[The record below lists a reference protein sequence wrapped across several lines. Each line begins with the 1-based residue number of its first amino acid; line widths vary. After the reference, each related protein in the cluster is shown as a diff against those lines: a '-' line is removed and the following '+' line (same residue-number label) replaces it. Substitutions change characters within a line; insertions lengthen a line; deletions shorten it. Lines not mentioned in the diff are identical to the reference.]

1 MANKE
6 CRIEFYFKKD
16 QLLKMLEANPKAKGV
31 IVSQKIIKKKQANGM
46 PLNVVLITA
55 RVDKKTKADSSKKAK
70 SANSLD
76 EGYIDGCPYPP
87 GCG

>member
-16 QLLKMLEANPKAKGV
+16 QLLKMLEANPYAKGV
-31 IVSQKIIKKKQANGM
+31 IVSQQLIKKKQGNGV
-46 PLNVVLITA
+46 PYSLVLITA
-55 RVDKKTKADSSKKAK
+55 RVDKKAKPIGSKKARAAVPLGV
-70 SANSLD
+70 S
-76 EGYIDGCPYPP
+76 EIDGCPYPP

>member
-16 QLLKMLEANPKAKGV
+16 QLLKMLEANPSAKGV
-31 IVSQKIIKKKQANGM
+31 IVSQQLIKKKQANGV
-46 PLNVVLITA
+46 PYNLVLITA
-55 RVDKKTKADSSKKAK
+55 RVDKKTKAVGSKKARAAAPQGV
-70 SANSLD
+70 S
-76 EGYIDGCPYPP
+76 EIDGCPYPP